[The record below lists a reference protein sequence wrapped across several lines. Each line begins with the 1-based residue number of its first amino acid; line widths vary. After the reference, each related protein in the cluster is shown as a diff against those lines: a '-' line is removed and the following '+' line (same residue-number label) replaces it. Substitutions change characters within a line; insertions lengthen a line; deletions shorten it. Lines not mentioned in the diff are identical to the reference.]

1 MGGLTPP
8 AAMATRRLLCSA
20 QNRCHMS
27 QDEYG
32 GGGEHVVGVEG
43 DRGMHLELNG
53 PTRGSE
59 AYFEVSAK
67 R

>member
-1 MGGLTPP
+1 MGGLSLP

-27 QDEYG
+27 QDEYSGGWGACG
-32 GGGEHVVGVEG
+32 GGGGGPE
-43 DRGMHLELNG
+43 MHLELNG
-53 PTRGSE
+53 PTRGTK

-67 R
+67 Q